1 MRLWRAMHT
10 YVTWYSF
17 RLSAAIVNTVFASQS
32 HHVIYVSYWVLTK
45 LHASKVLLRV
55 AVAAVP
61 AVSSFLGVC
70 LEIVQNYY

>member
-1 MRLWRAMHT
+1 MEGDAHLCNL
-10 YVTWYSF
+10 VFIPSC
-17 RLSAAIVNTVFASQS
+17 AAIVNTVIVSQS
-32 HHVIYVSYWVLTK
+32 HHVIYVSNWVLTK
-45 LHASKVLLRV
+45 PHASKVLLGV